1 MLFKDIAYLNEFM
14 EVEYHKD
21 IRIIGAYIEKIDDHG
36 TLTPRDGEEWM
47 EASDLVMM
55 PGLCDAHMHTGQQLL
70 KGSVL
75 DAKGMIW
82 KEIMLPFE
90 STLTK
95 DIMRINAQLA
105 ALEMIKGGTTSFVEA
120 GSYYM
125 EEAAQV
131 YVQSGLRGLLTYST
145 MDDDLTLPE
154 QIQDTWQNALKMI
167 YMSIIMVLV
176 ISKLDIL

>member
-1 MLFKDIAYLNEFM
+1 MLLKDIAYLNESM
-14 EVEYHKD
+14 EVVYHQD
-21 IRIIGAYIEKIDDHG
+21 IRIEGAYIKEIKAHG
-36 TLTPRDGEEWM
+36 TLHPVENEEWM
-47 EASDLVMM
+47 DGSSLLMM

-70 KGSVL
+70 KGRIL
-75 DAKGMIW
+75 DAQGMIW

-120 GSYYM
+120 GSYFM
-125 EEAAQV
+125 EEAASV

-145 MDDDLTLPE
+145 MDDDPALPD
-154 QIQDTWQNALKMI
+154 QIQDTWDSA
-167 YMSIIMVLV
+167 
-176 ISKLDIL
+176 